1 MRICRFNGDRIGLI
15 EDGQVRDVSGVLS
28 QLPACRY
35 PYPSHDVFIE
45 ALPRLKDEMA
55 RIAKN
60 SPALHLD
67 SVRLESPVANPG
79 KLVAAPVNYAS
90 HIAEATADAATF
102 TAEQLRRIHE
112 VGLFL
117 KANSSMCG
125 AADGIRLTQPERRT
139 DHEVELAVVIGKRGS
154 RIAAEDALSHVAGY
168 CIGLDITMRGSEERS
183 LRKSCDTYSV
193 LGPWLTTP
201 DEIADVGN
209 LDFDL
214 SVNCELRQQS
224 NTTHLVLDVPRLIS
238 FASAFYTLHPGDVI
252 FTGTPSGVGPIRPG
266 DSVRAR
272 VAGLGELVL
281 KVS

>member
-28 QLPACRY
+28 QLPVCRY